1 MDYFLHNLSGSLS
14 VVTQSKRRSQGGG
27 PKGGGPKGRRS
38 QKNNGGCKRRRGV
51 NKAMLFYGGGGGV
64 GWRRIW
70 KGRRVH
76 VTFDEVWI
84 YISSMGL
91 VERIHV
97 TIFILSPMLP
107 KYRVYINKMISL
119 LSKCDWGKEKFKFF
133 NY

>member
-1 MDYFLHNLSGSLS
+1 MGA
-14 VVTQSKRRSQGGG
+14 VQ
-27 PKGGGPKGRRS
+27 KGGGL
-38 QKNNGGCKRRRGV
+38 KRTMEGVRGEGALTKQSSSMV
-51 NKAMLFYGGGGGV
+51 EEEEWDGGGFG
-64 GWRRIW
+64 R
-70 KGRRVH
+70 GRRVH

-97 TIFILSPMLP
+97 PIFILPTMLP